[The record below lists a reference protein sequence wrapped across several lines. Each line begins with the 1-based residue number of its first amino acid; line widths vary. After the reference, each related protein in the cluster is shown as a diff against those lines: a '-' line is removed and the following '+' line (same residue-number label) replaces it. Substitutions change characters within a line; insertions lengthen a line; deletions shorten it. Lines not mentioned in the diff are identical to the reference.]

1 MDQSSSPITR
11 RQLLLRA
18 QQLLEQGV
26 RSPDA
31 DPGAPAFEAKQLLY
45 FALGLTPAQYLM
57 DPQAPVEPTQA
68 QRLLELAER
77 RAGGYPLQY
86 LLGEW
91 EFYGLPF
98 WVGEGVLIP
107 RADTETLVDAAL
119 ELLDGCSAPAVADL
133 CSGSG
138 CIPAALSCN
147 LPDSARLWA
156 VELSPAAFSYLER
169 NLQRLGCHNVCPV
182 LGDALSWQPPQ
193 PLDLITS
200 NPPYLSAAEMEELSC
215 EVRFEPALALEAP
228 EEGLWFYRNLAR
240 RGRELLRPGGALAL
254 EVGYR
259 QAEAVCR
266 FLEENGFTQIE
277 TRADLCGV
285 QRVVLGRTPL
295 L

>member
-1 MDQSSSPITR
+1 MEPTTSLTR
-11 RQLLLRA
+11 RQLLLQL

-31 DPGAPAFEAKQLLY
+31 DPGAPAFEAKQLLT
-45 FALGLTPAQYLM
+45 FVLGITPAQYLM
-57 DPQAPVEPTQA
+57 DPQAPVDPAQA
-68 QRLLELAER
+68 QRLWELGQR

-119 ELLDGCSAPAVADL
+119 ELLDGCNAPLVADL

-147 LPDSARLWA
+147 LPDAARLWA
-156 VELSPAAFSYLER
+156 VELSPEAFSYLER
-169 NLQRLGCHNVCPV
+169 NLERLGCRNVCPV
-182 LGDALSWQPPQ
+182 LGDALAWQPPQ
-193 PLDLITS
+193 LLDLVTS
-200 NPPYLSAAEMEELSC
+200 NPPYLSAAEMQQLSP
-215 EVRFEPALALEAP
+215 EVRWEPALALEAP
-228 EEGLWFYRNLAR
+228 EEGLWFYRQLAQR
-240 RGRELLRPGGALAL
+240 CRELLRPGGALAL

-259 QAEAVCR
+259 QADAVCGL
-266 FLEENGFTQIE
+266 LEQAGYTQIE

-295 L
+295 C

>member
-1 MDQSSSPITR
+1 MKPTTSLTR
-11 RQLLLRA
+11 RQLLLQL

-31 DPGAPAFEAKQLLY
+31 DPGAPAFEAKQLLT
-45 FALGLTPAQYLM
+45 FVLGITPAQYLM
-57 DPQAPVEPTQA
+57 APQAPVDPAQA
-68 QRLLELAER
+68 QRLWELGQR

-91 EFYGLPF
+91 EFYSLPF

-107 RADTETLVDAAL
+107 RADTETLVDTAL
-119 ELLDGCSAPAVADL
+119 ELLDGCNAPLVADL

-147 LPDSARLWA
+147 LPDAARLWA
-156 VELSPAAFSYLER
+156 VELSPEAFSYLER
-169 NLQRLGCHNVCPV
+169 NLERLGCRNVSPV
-182 LGDALSWQPPQ
+182 LGDALAWQPPQ
-193 PLDLITS
+193 PLDLVTS
-200 NPPYLSAAEMEELSC
+200 NPPYLSTAEMQQLSP
-215 EVRFEPALALEAP
+215 EVRWEPALALEAP
-228 EEGLWFYRNLAR
+228 EEGLWFYRQLAQR
-240 RGRELLRPGGALAL
+240 CRELLRPGGALAL

-259 QAEAVCR
+259 QADAVCGL
-266 FLEENGFTQIE
+266 LEQAGYTQIE

-295 L
+295 C